1 MRIEATASRT
11 RLAAAPVAMLL
22 LAAAAA
28 TPVWFANLIAP
39 QYPKG
44 LWLYAYGT
52 RLEGDLGEIN
62 NLNHYIGMRPLSVA
76 DVPELQLWLPALAG
90 LAALALAGLFLDG
103 RLGSLSRLLLWV
115 VPFGI
120 LADIQRWLIH
130 YGRDL
135 DPEAALRLKP
145 FVPLVIG
152 PTQVWNFKI
161 VSYPGPATIFL
172 IGLALL
178 VVLAHRRWTAKVV
191 PRAALAAAASL
202 VLVLAAGAGQVAA
215 AGPGERSVS
224 EIASA
229 IELAPSG
236 AEVRVAAGV
245 YRGDLVVSKTV
256 RLVGER
262 GAVLLGTGQ
271 GTVVTIAA
279 PGVTVHGFAIHASG
293 GQLVQGA
300 AVAVVADGATVS
312 ANHIAD
318 AYTGVGA
325 RGVRDLRVVGNGIA
339 GRAPGSAPHATVHDA
354 PAGAQGDG
362 ISLSD
367 VTGALIRGNSIGGV
381 RDGIY
386 LSYVEDAL
394 VDGNEISG
402 SRYGVHAMYPKGL
415 VAFENVLRENAAG
428 IVAMY
433 GGPVEVARNRIVGHR
448 AGATGYGLLL
458 KDVQGVR
465 VIENVLSRNIVG
477 FRAEGVDR
485 AAAPA
490 EVIRNEVAYNSIG
503 IVLLPTAS
511 LVFGANSF
519 VENVVDLEAPGV
531 RANRSEWRLRGVGNH
546 WSGYLGYDLDGDNVG
561 DVPHREGGTSD
572 RLLGMAPELRSLRA
586 APAAFVLAKVDRW
599 WSTSQAAT
607 IEDVRPLLRSVL
619 HGGEPGRAAE
629 PVLWLTVA
637 GVLALAAA
645 GLARTAR
652 VSS

>member
-1 MRIEATASRT
+1 MKATASRT
-11 RLAAAPVAMLL
+11 RLAAVPVAMLL
-22 LAAAAA
+22 LAVAAA

-62 NLNHYIGMRPLSVA
+62 NLNHYIGMRPLSLA
-76 DVPELQLWLPALAG
+76 DVPELQLWFPALAG
-90 LAALALAGLFLDG
+90 LAVLALAGLFLDG
-103 RLGSLSRLLLWV
+103 RLGSLSRILLWV

-120 LADIQRWLIH
+120 LADIQRWLLY

-161 VSYPGPATIFL
+161 VSYPGPATILL
-172 IGLALL
+172 IGVALL
-178 VVLAHRRWTAKVV
+178 VVLAHRRWNAKVV
-191 PRAALAAAASL
+191 PRAALAVAASL
-202 VLVLAAGAGQVAA
+202 LLVLASGAGQVAA

-229 IELAPSG
+229 IESAPSG

-245 YRGDLVVSKTV
+245 YRGDLVVGRSV
-256 RLVGER
+256 RLVAER
-262 GAVLLGTGQ
+262 GVVLLGTGQ
-271 GTVVTIAA
+271 GSVVTIAA

-300 AVAVVADGATVS
+300 AVAVAADGATVS

-325 RGVRDLRVVGNGIA
+325 RGVRDLRVIGNVIA
-339 GRAPGSAPHATVHDA
+339 GRAPGGTPHASVHDA

-367 VTGALIRGNSIGGV
+367 VTGVLIRGNTIGGV

-394 VDGNEISG
+394 VDGNEVSG
-402 SRYGVHAMYPKGL
+402 SRYAVHAMYPKAL

-433 GGPVEVARNRIVGHR
+433 GGPLEVARNRIVGHR

-465 VIENVLSRNIVG
+465 VTENVLSRNIVG
-477 FRAEGVDR
+477 LRVEGVDR

-490 EVIRNEVAYNSIG
+490 EVLRNEIAYNSTG
-503 IVLLPTAS
+503 VVLLPTAS
-511 LVFGANSF
+511 LAFGANSF
-519 VENVVDLEAPGV
+519 VANVVDLEAPGV
-531 RANRSEWRLRGVGNH
+531 RANRSEWRVRGVGNH
-546 WSGYLGYDLDGDNVG
+546 WSGYRGYDLDGDTFG

-572 RLLGMAPELRSLRA
+572 RLLGLAPDLRSLRA
-586 APAAFVLAKVDRW
+586 APASLVLAKIDRW

-607 IEDVRPLLRSVL
+607 VEDPRPLVRSVL
-619 HGGEPGRAAE
+619 SRGEPARESE
-629 PVLWLTVA
+629 PVPWF
-637 GVLALAAA
+637 LASALLGLGSF
-645 GLARTAR
+645 GLARVAR
-652 VSS
+652 TRA